1 MYAFYGILAIVAV
14 ALTVTHPKETFI
26 CIAAAPFC
34 FVGIYS
40 FVKAFNANSHD
51 HTRIPRPTEKMRVA
65 KRTV

>member
-40 FVKAFNANSHD
+40 FVKAF
-51 HTRIPRPTEKMRVA
+51 
-65 KRTV
+65 KRKQP